1 MKTRALLLAFGC
13 LLTLATVAAS
23 APADGK
29 GKAFGVPCDSDAECA
44 SGACNK
50 GKKRTFCSI
59 RCTSDSQCPS
69 PPTAGACNERGFCK
83 KT

>member
-1 MKTRALLLAFGC
+1 MKTRAFLLAAC
-13 LLTLATVAAS
+13 VALAVASVAAS

-29 GKAFGVPCDSDAECA
+29 GKSFGVPCDSDGECA

-59 RCTSDSQCPS
+59 RCSSDSQCPT
-69 PPTAGACNERGFCK
+69 PPTAGACNDRGYCK
-83 KT
+83 K